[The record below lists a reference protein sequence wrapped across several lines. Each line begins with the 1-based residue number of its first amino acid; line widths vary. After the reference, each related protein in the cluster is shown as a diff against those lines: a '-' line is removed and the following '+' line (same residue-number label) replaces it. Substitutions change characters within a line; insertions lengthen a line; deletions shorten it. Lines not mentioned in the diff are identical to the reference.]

1 MFNIIM
7 NISIYELL
15 INELV
20 FLELFINKFFF
31 IPTTLFPVWSRI
43 VIRVVEGGIGIGVL
57 HLTIADFLRR

>member
-20 FLELFINKFFF
+20 FLELFFNKFF
-31 IPTTLFPVWSRI
+31 IPTTLFPVWSKI
-43 VIRVVEGGIGIGVL
+43 VIRVVEGGVGIGVS
-57 HLTIADFLRR
+57 HLAIADFLRR